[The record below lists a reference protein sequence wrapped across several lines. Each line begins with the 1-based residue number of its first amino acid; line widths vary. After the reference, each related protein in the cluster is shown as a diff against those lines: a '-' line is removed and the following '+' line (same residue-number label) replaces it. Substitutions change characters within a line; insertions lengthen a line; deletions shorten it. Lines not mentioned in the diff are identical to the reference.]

1 MSKFGAYRAVAMRAV
16 LTRLFPDRRRALS
29 FGLALAIELA
39 LIVAILL
46 WQPFTATQ
54 PADGRRMT
62 TFDFAP
68 DADKSE
74 TAKATPRKAARQAAT
89 TATPSPAPPPLP
101 IERPP
106 IVTPP
111 SSGGLKGVL
120 PIELGASD
128 IGKLGRRDG
137 DAGSGDSKL
146 PYGPGEGPNG
156 QPLYPV
162 EWYREPTDAELGG
175 YLPRGAPPGSW
186 ALIACQTAER
196 YHVENCRQLGESPVG
211 SGLSRAMRQASWQ
224 FLVRPPR
231 RGGQPIPH
239 AWVKIL
245 ITFGEKPGKDAAPD
259 GE

>member
-1 MSKFGAYRAVAMRAV
+1 MRAV
-16 LTRLFPDRRRALS
+16 LARLFPDRRRAIS
-29 FGLALAIELA
+29 FGLALALELA
-39 LIVAILL
+39 LIVALLL
-46 WQPFTATQ
+46 WRPFETTGA
-54 PADGRRMT
+54 ARGGRLT
-62 TFDFAP
+62 TFAFAP
-68 DADKSE
+68 DADKAE
-74 TAKATPRKAARQAAT
+74 TAKATQRQTAKKAASKAAT
-89 TATPSPAPPPLP
+89 ASRPTPPPVP
-101 IERPP
+101 IEHPQVVR
-106 IVTPP
+106 PP

-128 IGKLGRRDG
+128 IGKLGHHDG
-137 DAGSGDSKL
+137 DAGSGDTKL

-175 YLPRGAPPGSW
+175 YLPRGAPPGGW

-196 YHVENCRQLGESPVG
+196 YHVENCRQLGESPAG
-211 SGLSRAMRQASWQ
+211 SGLSRAMRQAAWQ

-245 ITFGEKPGKDAAPD
+245 ITFGEKPGKDAAPADD
-259 GE
+259 GSGQ